1 MLGGYVQLALSLLNG
16 GINLFYGQPEL
27 GPYAAE
33 APHVASIFHTCI
45 FPAGYFILVYI
56 IPPQLLPGVAFSW
69 AATLVL
75 PAPCGL

>member
-1 MLGGYVQLALSLLNG
+1 MQLVMLLQNG
-16 GINLFYGQPEL
+16 DINLFYGQPEL

-33 APHVASIFHTCI
+33 APHVASLFNTCI
-45 FPAGYFILVYI
+45 FPAGYCILVHI

-75 PAPCGL
+75 SAPCGL